1 MILTMVTEE
10 YIHRFSNPARINVAL
25 VNDIHS
31 LLEFNE
37 YITCRQRLI
46 MADIGLRHS

>member
-1 MILTMVTEE
+1 MILTMATEE
-10 YIHRFSNPARINVAL
+10 DIHRFSNPDSINVAL

-37 YITCRQRLI
+37 CITCRKRLI
-46 MADIGLRHS
+46 MEDTGLRHS